1 MPEKKKVFVFKQI
14 KIGRKEEYIMKRI
27 FLLITFLTQLT
38 VFAQEVK
45 FEARTDKNSYAL
57 NEKILLSYSINNDG
71 DNFEAPAF
79 EGFKV
84 EGPYINKGNQSSI
97 TIVNGK
103 VTSKREIFTQL
114 NFILTPKSKGT
125 FKVQPAKIEYEG
137 KTYLSNPV
145 VINITNAVQVPVD
158 PNDPLAQVG
167 DGVHLVAEVSKQNP
181 LVNEPVT
188 VVYKIYFDPRY
199 GVNNVRETENPAY
212 NGFWSQY
219 QDIKNLKVVLSK
231 FNGKDYAMV
240 EWRKVIL
247 YPLEAGNKPLEP
259 LSITMDVNVPVRRT
273 SPFDDPYKTVS
284 KTVSAGARTINVR
297 PLPENNKP
305 IDFKGAVGDFTF
317 KVIPSKKQ
325 VKFGESL
332 DLTVQVEGKGNLK
345 LFELPKLELPTAFD
359 VFEPK
364 HDEEVNTPLTGM
376 VGKISDTYTVVP
388 QAKGK
393 YPIKPIVFSYFDLK
407 SNSYKTISSDEF
419 VVEVI
424 DGPGIATVASNNPE
438 KQDITK
444 SETFQFINR
453 KTNFEPINKSNSFGS
468 TLYYSLLLLPLCFIP
483 ILFLVKRKTD
493 EYVSDEQGNRIRLN
507 NKLAKKYLGQAKKQ
521 LGNKVPFYLAIE
533 KALHNFLKAKLNIE
547 TSEMDKENIEQLLL
561 QKNASQEAVTNFI
574 NLMKSAEFARYAPSS
589 DDTMKLDFEKA
600 VEHIS
605 ELEKQ
610 LTQTKSV

>member
-1 MPEKKKVFVFKQI
+1 MPEKKKVFVFKRI
-14 KIGRKEEYIMKRI
+14 KIGKKEEYIMKRI
-27 FLLITFLTQLT
+27 FLLITFLTQLA

-71 DNFEAPAF
+71 DNFVAPTF

-97 TIVNGK
+97 TIINGK
-103 VTSKREIFTQL
+103 MTSKREIFTQL
-114 NFILTPKSKGT
+114 NFVLTPKSKGT

-137 KTYLSNPV
+137 KIYQSNPV

-158 PNDPLAQVG
+158 LNDPLAQVG
-167 DGVHLVAEVSKQNP
+167 DGVHLVAEISKQNP

-188 VVYKIYFDPRY
+188 VIYKIYFDPRY

-273 SPFDDPYKTVS
+273 SPFDDPYKTIS

-345 LFELPKLELPTAFD
+345 LFELPKLELPTVFD

-364 HDEEVNTPLTGM
+364 HNEEVNTPLTGM

-407 SNSYKTISSDEF
+407 SNSYKTVSSDEF

-424 DGPGIATVASNNPE
+424 DGPGVATVASNDPE

-453 KTNFEPINKSNSFGS
+453 KTDFEPINKSNSFGS

-483 ILFLVKRKTD
+483 ILFIVKRKTD

-561 QKNASQEAVTNFI
+561 QKKASQEAVTNFI

-610 LTQTKSV
+610 LTQSKSV